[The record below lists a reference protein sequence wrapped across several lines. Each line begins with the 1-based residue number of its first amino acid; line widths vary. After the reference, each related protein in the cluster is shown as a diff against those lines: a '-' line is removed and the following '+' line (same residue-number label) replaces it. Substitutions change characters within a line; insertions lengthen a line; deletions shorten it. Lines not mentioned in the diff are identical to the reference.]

1 MISQRRYEM
10 SNEEMN
16 KEKWVLLFKEIG
28 LSEATMLKWHRQ
40 FETRYPNGHQSFL
53 EWLNIPEEEI
63 NKIRAL

>member
-1 MISQRRYEM
+1 MRSQWRYEM

-28 LSEATMLKWHRQ
+28 LNEATMLKWHRE

-53 EWLNIPEEEI
+53 EWLNIPETEI
-63 NKIRAL
+63 SKIRAL